1 MSTVMGQIASVSVEI
16 GGKEITFET
25 GKLAK
30 QADGAVVM
38 RSGDTMVLATA
49 VGRPEAREG
58 ADFFPLTID
67 VEERAYAAGKIPGG
81 FFKRE
86 GRATER
92 ATLTARMIDRPIR
105 PLWPKG
111 FRNEVQVICT
121 VLSADLVTPHDILC
135 INGASAALMIS
146 PLPFFGPVGAVRVGR
161 IDGEFVLN
169 PTHEQNFEETSLD
182 LIVVGTKDG
191 LTMVEAGADEVP
203 EDVLLEALDLA
214 HQEIRKLCEAQ
225 EDLRRQVGKA
235 KWLDQELTAELEES
249 QGHAVWE
256 SLQAKGLREGSAIIE
271 ELEDELA
278 PELSMDSTEEDIT
291 RRMQVRAS
299 LAAVLEK
306 QRLAAVEGP
315 VREQF
320 GDDLRGLT
328 EAEQDSK
335 ELKSAKRH
343 LLFERIVE
351 SVELPFPVGP
361 ATVDGEGPVVKDSV
375 TKSYVKKAAEAI
387 YKDLVRKKIAIDKRR
402 PDGRG
407 TDEIRPIE
415 NEVTVSPRAHGSA
428 LFQRGQTQILTLCTL
443 GTAKEGQRI
452 DDLSLETDRR
462 YMHHYNFPPYSV
474 GETGFMRGPKRRDIG
489 HGALAQRA
497 LEAMIPPA
505 EDFPYTIRLVSET
518 LESNGSSSM
527 GSVCGSTLALMDAG
541 VPIKAPVSG
550 IAMGLVKEGDDY
562 VILTDIQGAEDH
574 LGDMD
579 FKVAGT
585 KDGITALQMDIKI
598 TGVTQEIMRGALDQ
612 AKQARIFILDRMLE
626 ALPEARTELA
636 PHAPRISSIQI
647 NPDFIGMVIG
657 KGGETIRSL
666 ESEYDVQIDIE
677 EDGTILVYATEG
689 TKADAAI
696 AAIAALTKEPEVGD
710 TFTGK
715 VVKTTQFGAFVEL
728 KKGTDGLLHVSNVGP
743 GRVAHIEDVM
753 QRGDIV
759 DVLVQEVDKARGRIG
774 LKLVHKHEDGRLV
787 EPEELIERA
796 KSAPPRPPEEERPAP
811 RRRPWP
817 QPRPAPRL
825 GSDPRGRREPPPQFL
840 ALSDG
845 RRNGV
850 AVGVADQPLAVGDRD
865 RLGAA
870 VDAELREDPL
880 NVCCDRLLADHEL
893 GGDLPLALAAR
904 EQHEHLAL
912 ARRQNR
918 RRTRSLVPHRAK
930 PVAWL
935 SPQERPDAIGQL
947 LGVERLQDVVVRSD
961 QKTSDPIE
969 GFRARPRHEH
979 DRDGFAVGVA
989 QLSADLVAGHP
1000 RQVDVQNHE
1009 RRSHCARHV
1018 ERVVAT
1024 RRLVHGAVDSQQR
1037 FDDERAAAV
1046 VIVDDQHRAAA
1057 TRSAFQLLLVVPQV
1071 RG

>member
-1 MSTVMGQIASVSVEI
+1 MSTVMGQVASVTAEI
-16 GGKEITFET
+16 GGKEISFET

-169 PTHEQNFEETSLD
+169 PTHQENFEESSLD

-203 EDVLLEALDLA
+203 EDMLLEALDLA

-249 QGHAVWE
+249 QGHAIWE
-256 SLQAKGLREGSAIIE
+256 SIQAKGLREGSAIVD
-271 ELEDELA
+271 ELEDQLA
-278 PELSMDSTEEDIT
+278 SELSMDSTEEDIT

-299 LAAVLEK
+299 LASVLEK

-320 GDDLRGLT
+320 GDELRGLT

-361 ATVDGEGPVVKDSV
+361 ATVDGEPPVVKDSV
-375 TKSYVKKAAEAI
+375 TKSYVKKAAEAV

-407 TDEIRPIE
+407 SDEIRAIE
-415 NEVTVSPRAHGSA
+415 CDVTVSPRTHGSA

-541 VPIKAPVSG
+541 VPIKRPIGG

-753 QRGDIV
+753 SRGDVV

-796 KSAPPRPPEEERPAP
+796 KSAPPRPPEEERPRRDGDRGRSRGP
-811 RRRPWP
+811 RR
-817 QPRPAPRL
+817 
-825 GSDPRGRREPPPQFL
+825 D
-840 ALSDG
+840 
-845 RRNGV
+845 
-850 AVGVADQPLAVGDRD
+850 
-865 RLGAA
+865 
-870 VDAELREDPL
+870 
-880 NVCCDRLLADHEL
+880 
-893 GGDLPLALAAR
+893 
-904 EQHEHLAL
+904 
-912 ARRQNR
+912 
-918 RRTRSLVPHRAK
+918 
-930 PVAWL
+930 
-935 SPQERPDAIGQL
+935 
-947 LGVERLQDVVVRSD
+947 
-961 QKTSDPIE
+961 
-969 GFRARPRHEH
+969 
-979 DRDGFAVGVA
+979 
-989 QLSADLVAGHP
+989 
-1000 RQVDVQNHE
+1000 
-1009 RRSHCARHV
+1009 
-1018 ERVVAT
+1018 
-1024 RRLVHGAVDSQQR
+1024 
-1037 FDDERAAAV
+1037 
-1046 VIVDDQHRAAA
+1046 
-1057 TRSAFQLLLVVPQV
+1057 
-1071 RG
+1071 